1 MCEVCL
7 SKHSPV
13 MFTQQQG
20 KVQQIYIGS
29 SVQNNNVQHITQT
42 HSPSRLY
49 TNQLSY
55 HNCPISKAS
64 RIPHI
69 TGCLRQLL
77 TSNPYQHKSTAYY
90 YQGQTACCHLGHSLP
105 PTAGNEIF
113 IDSTRSLLND
123 NQQEVCHA
131 VGLAISPGI
140 LCFGCSA
147 EVTLVVLYRSTVY
160 MLTVKLCSIRHS
172 LCGHTHAEFLPHLL
186 ETYM

>member
-1 MCEVCL
+1 MNYSGTPLMRTPTGRQKVSLLERCPQFRGVLIEGFHCNHSPLGPVVLRVVCCSPPCVQLVSEWSVCEVCL

-20 KVQQIYIGS
+20 KVQQIYIRS
-29 SVQNNNVQHITQT
+29 SVQNNNVQHVTQT

-90 YQGQTACCHLGHSLP
+90 YQGQTACCHLGHQDLLSLP
-105 PTAGNEIF
+105 LTAGNMRYSQI
-113 IDSTRSLLND
+113 
-123 NQQEVCHA
+123 QQDH
-131 VGLAISPGI
+131 
-140 LCFGCSA
+140 
-147 EVTLVVLYRSTVY
+147 Y
-160 MLTVKLCSIRHS
+160 
-172 LCGHTHAEFLPHLL
+172 
-186 ETYM
+186 